1 MKIWFPTQ
9 SIDHFNSEINLTLG
23 IHMNWTGILNFTA

>member
-1 MKIWFPTQ
+1 MI
-9 SIDHFNSEINLTLG
+9 SDAVDYHFNSEINLTLG